1 LNAIKSIVE
10 ILVLTGK
17 KMKNIMG
24 VLAFFAIS
32 YSNIAVAQNANNLTD
47 VPLAVNNKNN
57 IVRGMENR
65 NFGRFVGETKN
76 LRTQIRGEVRKFIEY
91 SATDVNKVT
100 DYTNKDL
107 IIVLHGEKGSAE
119 RMKSQ
124 TIFADLA
131 KSNNLVVVFPESID
145 HLWNDGRIG
154 YSADKD
160 VLFIKEIVEKYKK
173 LGVKKVMVTGFSN
186 GAILSLRLA
195 CENIPHLNYFG
206 AVAGSL
212 PENLDCKSSTGKNIL
227 VMNGTD
233 DNFILWEG
241 GMIANNE
248 KVAGNGRLLPVEET
262 VKSFATNNSCI
273 AAKPQTIDINFN
285 DRSSVDKY
293 YYQCKKG
300 NLLFYKIEGGG
311 HTLPGGR
318 NRATLSNMIG
328 NTNRDISAERELID
342 FLKK

>member
-1 LNAIKSIVE
+1 
-10 ILVLTGK
+10 
-17 KMKNIMG
+17 MKNIMG
-24 VLAFFAIS
+24 ALALLAIS
-32 YSNIAVAQNANNLTD
+32 CGNMAIAQEAHNVAD
-47 VPLAVNNKNN
+47 VPLVMNNKNN
-57 IVRGMENR
+57 IVRGMESR

-76 LRTQIRGEVRKFIEY
+76 LRTEIRGEIRKFIEY
-91 SATDVNKVT
+91 SAADVNKVT

-107 IIVLHGEKGSAE
+107 IIVLHGEKSGAE

-131 KSNNLVVVFPESID
+131 KSNNLVVVFPESIN

-160 VLFIKEIVEKYKK
+160 ILFIKEIVERYKK
-173 LGVKKVMVTGFSN
+173 LGVKKMMATGFSN
-186 GAILSLRLA
+186 GAVLSLRLA
-195 CENIPHLNYFG
+195 CESIPHLNHFG

-212 PENLDCKSSTGKNIL
+212 PENIDCKSSVGKHIL

-262 VKSFATNNSCI
+262 VNIFAKNNKCI
-273 AAKPQTIDINFN
+273 AAKPLTIDINFN
-285 DRSSVDKY
+285 DRSSVNKQFY
-293 YYQCKKG
+293 RCKKG
-300 NLLFYKIEGGG
+300 NVLFYKIEGGG
-311 HTLPGGR
+311 HTMPGGR